1 VNRFIIVGV
10 QRTGSSALAESI
22 GLHPRIACGWEWTQD
37 VPFSRKIIAAE
48 RGFSGDFSLLPLK
61 EQHRMA
67 ETFDSTK
74 SWIGFRRLFRA
85 SDKWLIH
92 PCLAPALWVDR
103 LEGHLRW
110 LRRNPDIHVIH
121 IVRGQSLD
129 WLKSVYVAKQ
139 TGAYV
144 GRKYPLGVKV
154 SIPLQSAMARVRSK
168 KWVDRRLSS
177 LSGSNPYLRVLYE
190 DILKDRGVVA
200 SAALRLLECEPTD
213 VSAAKPRLQKQSIG
227 GVADYVANHAELF
240 AALNDSGL
248 MVSSI
253 D

>member
-22 GLHPRIACGWEWTQD
+22 GLHPQVACGWEWTQE
-37 VPFSRKIIAAE
+37 VPFFRKIAAAE
-48 RGFSGDFSLLPLK
+48 RGFAGDFSLLPLK

-67 ETFDSTK
+67 ATFDSTK
-74 SWIGFRRLFRA
+74 TWIGFRRLFRA
-85 SDKWLIH
+85 SGKWLIH

-103 LEGHLRW
+103 LEDHLLW
-110 LRRNPDIHVIH
+110 LRRKPDIHVIH

-144 GRKYPLGVKV
+144 GRKYPEGVKV
-154 SIPLQSAMARVRSK
+154 SIPLRYAMARVRSK
-168 KWVDRRLSS
+168 RWVDRRLSS
-177 LSGSNPYLRVLYE
+177 LSGSNPYFRVFYE
-190 DILKDRGVVA
+190 DMLKDRDAVCA
-200 SAALRLLECEPTD
+200 AALRFLGSEPTEMGT
-213 VSAAKPRLQKQSIG
+213 AKPRLQKQSTG
-227 GVADYVANHAELF
+227 GVGDYVANHAELF
-240 AALNDSGL
+240 AALSDHGL
-248 MVSSI
+248 LISSI